1 MKKNNG
7 SYALCSW
14 LKACF
19 LVSMLMITSASWAGT
34 ISNVSL
40 LDSKDGDMLIIES
53 DEPLEYQ
60 IFDLNEP
67 PRLVMTFPNADI
79 DAAVVAIKGA
89 GAGVTN
95 VFPKKNELG
104 VRIEIALSESLS
116 YEVDEQAQSLVVHF
130 QAVKSK
136 QAVGNKAVVKKLQV
150 KDKGDMTEVVLKGFN
165 LDASHNSFLTNKNRT
180 LVVDFWGGKS
190 QLNKERFQFS
200 SQRVK
205 AITVGEA
212 EDRLRLV
219 VDLNHVGQMEQQ
231 IEASPEQFVI
241 RFGQVEHIETGSAKV
256 ESVDFQ
262 PNGRLARVMIRTDVT
277 NPVVL
282 VSDDEGKTIIDIK
295 NASLKQGQERT
306 QDLRAFAGPLSQID
320 TYKNGENVRI
330 VVRTRETVETT
341 SFQQGNV
348 FTMNF
353 VPEEVAVSTRGK
365 GKGDSEFTY
374 KGEKVTFD
382 FKDID
387 IRNALKLIA
396 EMSDLNIIMSDD
408 VTGTLT
414 MRLVDVPW
422 DQALELILSAR
433 GLGKEQAG
441 NVLRVAPVEVLRS
454 EYESKIEARKG
465 SLQLEPLVTEFITL
479 SYTKVEDVKTML
491 KDASK
496 TAKKGAKVEGAMPSA
511 DNSGLMSS
519 RGSIL
524 IDKRTNTIIIKDTL
538 SAINNIKRL
547 IKAIDT
553 PIKQVLIEA
562 RIVEAS
568 DQFTHSIGVR
578 WGGSVNRSTNTN
590 FPGAVAIGS
599 TATGGVTTGGATTG
613 GVQSSITAS
622 NANAI
627 LAGGQTA
634 ATGRGFLVDLPATGN
649 GGSIGFSLGSFSN
662 AINLDLEL
670 SAAQADGTAKIVSNP
685 RIVTSNLKQAS
696 VTQGSLVPIVTPGSA
711 NNPATT
717 TLTKAALT
725 LDVTP
730 QITADGGVILDIVV
744 TKDSPATF
752 NGATGIDSKAVTTNV
767 YVKNGETIVIGGVY
781 TREKAFDKTSVPYL
795 SEIPVLGW
803 LFKSETKRDN
813 KTELLIFITP
823 KIMQGKSGV

>member
-7 SYALCSW
+7 SYALCGW

-19 LVSMLMITSASWAGT
+19 LVSMLMVTSVSWAGT
-34 ISNVSL
+34 INNVSL

-79 DAAVVAIKGA
+79 ADSVVAIKGS
-89 GAGVTN
+89 GLGVTN

-116 YEVDEQAQSLVVHF
+116 YEVDEKPESLVIRF
-130 QAVKSK
+130 QAVKTK
-136 QAVGNKAVVKKLQV
+136 QTVGNKPVVKKLQV
-150 KDKGDMTEVVLKGFN
+150 KDKGDLTEVVLKGAN

-190 QLNKERFQFS
+190 KLNKERFQFS

-205 AITVGEA
+205 GITVGEA

-219 VDLNHVGQMEQQ
+219 IDLNQVGQMEQQ
-231 IEASPEQFVI
+231 IEASSEQFII
-241 RFGQVEHIETGSAKV
+241 RFGQVEHVETASAKV

-262 PNGRLARVMIRTDVT
+262 PDGRLARVMIRTNVT
-277 NPVVL
+277 NPIVL
-282 VSDDEGKTIIDIK
+282 VSDDKDKTIIDIK

-320 TYKNGENVRI
+320 TYRKGKNVRI

-348 FTMNF
+348 FTLNF
-353 VPEEVAVSTRGK
+353 VPETIAVATRGK

-433 GLGKEQAG
+433 GLGKEQSG

-454 EYESKIEARKG
+454 EYQSKIEARKG
-465 SLQLEPLVTEFITL
+465 SLQLEPLLTEFITL
-479 SYTKVEDVKTML
+479 SYTKVADVKAML
-491 KDASK
+491 KEAAKASK
-496 TAKKGAKVEGAMPSA
+496 KGTKNKNTMPES

-524 IDKRTNTIIIKDTL
+524 VDERTNTLIIKDTQ
-538 SAINNIKRL
+538 SAINNVKRL
-547 IKAIDT
+547 IKAIDK
-553 PIKQVLIEA
+553 PIQQVLIEA

-568 DQFTHSIGVR
+568 DKFTHSIGVR
-578 WGGSVNRSTNTN
+578 WGGSVNRSTNKN
-590 FPGAVAIGS
+590 FPGSVAIGATGT
-599 TATGGVTTGGATTG
+599 TATN
-613 GVQSSITAS
+613 SD
-622 NANAI
+622 AI
-627 LAGGQTA
+627 ISGGQTA
-634 ATGRGFLVDLPATGN
+634 ATGRGFLVDLPASVS
-649 GGSIGFSLGSFSN
+649 GGSIGLSLGSFSN

-670 SAAQADGTAKIVSNP
+670 SAAQADGDAKIVSNP
-685 RIVTSNLKQAS
+685 RIVTSNLKSAT

-711 NNPATT
+711 NSPATT

-744 TKDSPATF
+744 TKDSPIVF

-767 YVKNGETIVIGGVY
+767 YVKDGETIVIGGVY
-781 TREKAFDKTSVPYL
+781 TRDKSFNSTGVPYL

-803 LFKSETKRDN
+803 LFKNETTRDD

-823 KIMQGKSGV
+823 KVMKGAAGS

>member
-7 SYALCSW
+7 SYALYGW

-19 LVSMLMITSASWAGT
+19 LVSMLMVTSTAWSGT

-79 DAAVVAIKGA
+79 EDAVVAIKGA

-116 YEVDEQAQSLVVHF
+116 YEVDEQPESLVVRF
-130 QAVKSK
+130 QAVDPK
-136 QAVGNKAVVKKLQV
+136 QAVGNKAVLQKLQV
-150 KDKGDMTEVVLKGFN
+150 KDKGDMTEVVLKGIN
-165 LDASHNSFLTNKNRT
+165 LDASHNSFLTNQNRT

-190 QLNKERFQFS
+190 KLNKERFQFS

-205 AITVGEA
+205 GITVGGA

-219 VDLNHVGQMEQQ
+219 VDLNKVGQMEQQ
-231 IEASPEQFVI
+231 IEASAEQFII

-262 PNGRLARVMIRTDVT
+262 PNGRLARVMVRTDVT

-282 VSDDEGKTIIDIK
+282 VSEDEGKTIIDIK

-320 TYKNGENVRI
+320 TYRKGENVRI

-348 FTMNF
+348 FTLNF
-353 VPEEVAVSTRGK
+353 VPETVAASTRGK
-365 GKGDSEFTY
+365 AKGDSEFTY

-465 SLQLEPLVTEFITL
+465 SLQLEPLITEFITL
-479 SYTKVEDVKTML
+479 SYTKVVDVKAML
-491 KDASK
+491 KEAAK
-496 TAKKGAKVEGAMPSA
+496 AGKKGAKSKDAMPEA
-511 DNSGLMSS
+511 ENTGLMSS

-524 IDKRTNTIIIKDTL
+524 VDERTNTLVLKDTQ
-538 SAINNIKRL
+538 SAINNVKRL
-547 IKAIDT
+547 IAAIDK
-553 PIKQVLIEA
+553 PIQQVLIEA

-568 DQFTHSIGVR
+568 DKFTNSIGVR
-578 WGGSVNRSTNTN
+578 WGGSVNRSTNNN
-590 FPGAVAIGS
+590 FPGSVAVGATGT
-599 TATGGVTTGGATTG
+599 TATN
-613 GVQSSITAS
+613 SD
-622 NANAI
+622 AI
-627 LAGGQTA
+627 IAGGQTA
-634 ATGRGFLVDLPATGN
+634 ATDRGFLVDLPASVS
-649 GGSIGFSLGSFSN
+649 GGSIGLSLGSFSN

-670 SAAQADGTAKIVSNP
+670 SAAQADGDAKIVSNP
-685 RIVTSNLKQAS
+685 RIVTSNLKSAT

-744 TKDSPATF
+744 TKDSPIVF

-767 YVKNGETIVIGGVY
+767 YVKDGETIVIGGVY
-781 TREKAFDKTSVPYL
+781 TRDKSFNSTAVPYL

-803 LFKSETKRDN
+803 LFKNETTRDD

-823 KIMQGKSGV
+823 KVMQGAAGS

>member
-1 MKKNNG
+1 MRKNNG
-7 SYALCSW
+7 FCAFYGW
-14 LKACF
+14 LKPCF
-19 LVSMLMITSASWAGT
+19 LIALMMVTSSVWAGT

-40 LDSKDGDMLIIES
+40 LDSKDGDMLIVES

-60 IFDLNEP
+60 IFDLSEP

-79 DAAVVAIKGA
+79 DDAVVAIKGS

-104 VRIEIALSESLS
+104 VRIEISLSEVLR
-116 YEVDEQAQSLVVHF
+116 YEVDEQAESLVIRF
-130 QAVKSK
+130 KAANTNKDAGSK
-136 QAVGNKAVVKKLQV
+136 TVVKKVQV
-150 KDKGDMTEVVLKGFN
+150 KDKGDMTEVVLKGLN
-165 LDASHNSFLTNKNRT
+165 MDASHNSFLTNKNRT

-190 QLNKERFQFS
+190 KLNKERFQFS

-219 VDLNHVGQMEQQ
+219 VDLNQVGRMEQQ
-231 IEASPEQFVI
+231 IEASSEQFVI
-241 RFGQVEHIETGSAKV
+241 RFGQVQHAESGAAKV

-282 VSDDEGKTIIDIK
+282 ISEDGDKTIIDIK
-295 NASLKQGQERT
+295 KASLKQGQERS

-320 TYKNGENVRI
+320 TYRKGENVRI
-330 VVRTRETVETT
+330 VLRTREKVETT

-348 FTMNF
+348 FTLNF
-353 VPEEVAVSTRGK
+353 VPETIAVAKRGK
-365 GKGDSEFTY
+365 AKGDSEFTY

-465 SLQLEPLVTEFITL
+465 SLQLEPLLTEFITL
-479 SYTKVEDVKTML
+479 SYTKVADVKAML
-491 KDASK
+491 KESSK
-496 TAKKGAKVEGAMPSA
+496 NTKKKSAKSNDVMPES

-524 IDKRTNTIIIKDTL
+524 VDERTNTLIIKDTQ
-538 SAINNIKRL
+538 SSINNVKRL
-547 IKAIDT
+547 IAAIDK
-553 PIKQVLIEA
+553 PIQQVLIEA

-568 DQFTHSIGVR
+568 DKFTHSIGVR
-578 WGGSVNRSTNTN
+578 WGGSVNRSTNKN
-590 FPGAVAIGS
+590 FPGSVAVGAAGTTAANSDAI
-599 TATGGVTTGGATTG
+599 
-613 GVQSSITAS
+613 I
-622 NANAI
+622 
-627 LAGGQTA
+627 AGGQTA
-634 ATGRGFLVDLPATGN
+634 ATGRGYLVDLPASVN
-649 GGSIGFSLGSFSN
+649 GGSIGLSLGSFSN

-670 SAAQADGTAKIVSNP
+670 SAAQADGDAKIVSNP
-685 RIVTSNLKQAS
+685 RIVTSNLKVAT

-711 NNPATT
+711 NSPATT

-730 QITADGGVILDIVV
+730 QITADGGVILDIKV
-744 TKDSPATF
+744 TKDSPIVF

-767 YVKNGETIVIGGVY
+767 YVKDGETIVIGGVY
-781 TREKAFDKTSVPYL
+781 TRDKSFNSTAVPYL

-803 LFKSETKRDN
+803 LFKNETTRDD

-823 KIMQGKSGV
+823 KVMQGTAGS

>member
-1 MKKNNG
+1 MKKNYG
-7 SYALCSW
+7 SYALCGW

-19 LVSMLMITSASWAGT
+19 LVSILMITSVSWAGI

-40 LDSKDGDMLIIES
+40 LDSKDGDMLIVES

-79 DAAVVAIKGA
+79 DDAVVAIKGA

-116 YEVDEQAQSLVVHF
+116 YEVDEQPESLVIRF
-130 QAVKSK
+130 QAVSTK
-136 QAVGNKAVVKKLQV
+136 QAVGNKAVIKKLQV
-150 KDKGDMTEVVLKGFN
+150 KDKGDLTEVVLKGFN

-190 QLNKERFQFS
+190 QLNKDRFQFS

-219 VDLNHVGQMEQQ
+219 VDLNQVGPMEQQ
-231 IEASPEQFVI
+231 IEASSGEFVI

-282 VSDDEGKTIIDIK
+282 VNDDEGKTIIDIK

-320 TYKNGENVRI
+320 TYQNGENVRI

-353 VPEEVAVSTRGK
+353 VPETVAVSTRGK
-365 GKGDSEFTY
+365 GKGDSAFTY

-422 DQALELILSAR
+422 DQALDLILSAR
-433 GLGKEQAG
+433 GLGKEQTG

-465 SLQLEPLVTEFITL
+465 SLQLEPLITEFITL

-496 TAKKGAKVEGAMPSA
+496 AAKKGTKVEGAMPSA
-511 DNSGLMSS
+511 DDSGLMSS

-578 WGGSVNRSTNTN
+578 WGGSVNRSTNKN
-590 FPGAVAIGS
+590 FPGSVALGAAGT
-599 TATGGVTTGGATTG
+599 TA
-613 GVQSSITAS
+613 
-622 NANAI
+622 ANSDAI

-634 ATGRGFLVDLPATGN
+634 ATGRGFLVDLPAIGN
-649 GGSIGFSLGSFSN
+649 GGSIGLSLGSFSN

-711 NNPATT
+711 NSPATT

-767 YVKNGETIVIGGVY
+767 HVKNGETIVIGGVY
-781 TREKAFDKTSVPYL
+781 TREKAFDETSVPYL

-823 KIMQGKSGV
+823 KIMQGKAGG

>member
-7 SYALCSW
+7 FYALCGW

-19 LVSMLMITSASWAGT
+19 LVSMLMATSVSWAGT

-67 PRLVMTFPNADI
+67 PRLVMTFPNADV
-79 DAAVVAIKGA
+79 DNSVVAIKGA

-116 YEVDEQAQSLVVHF
+116 YEVDEQPESLVIRF
-130 QAVKSK
+130 QPVDKK
-136 QAVGNKAVVKKLQV
+136 QAVGNKAVVNKLQV

-165 LDASHNSFLTNKNRT
+165 LDASHNSFLTNSNKT
-180 LVVDFWGGKS
+180 MVVDFWGGKS

-219 VDLNHVGQMEQQ
+219 VDLNQVGQMEQQ
-231 IEASPEQFVI
+231 IEASQGQFVI
-241 RFGQVEHIETGSAKV
+241 RFGQVEHIETGSAQV

-282 VSDDEGKTIIDIK
+282 VSEEDGKTIIDIK
-295 NASLKQGQERT
+295 NSSLKQGQERS

-320 TYKNGENVRI
+320 TYRNGENVRI
-330 VVRTRETVETT
+330 VVRTREAVETT

-353 VPEEVAVSTRGK
+353 VPEEVAASTRGK

-465 SLQLEPLVTEFITL
+465 SLQLESLVTEFITL

-491 KDASK
+491 KEASK
-496 TAKKGAKVEGAMPSA
+496 TSKKGAKVDGAMPSA
-511 DNSGLMSS
+511 DDSGLMSS

-590 FPGAVAIGS
+590 FPGSVAIGS
-599 TATGGVTTGGATTG
+599 TSTGGTTGGATG
-613 GVQSSITAS
+613 GAQSSVTAS
-622 NANAI
+622 NSNAI
-627 LAGGQTA
+627 LAGGQAA

-649 GGSIGFSLGSFSN
+649 GGSIGLSLGSFSN

-781 TREKAFDKTSVPYL
+781 TREKAFDKTAVPYL

>member
-7 SYALCSW
+7 SYALYGW

-19 LVSMLMITSASWAGT
+19 LVSTLMVTSAAWAGT
-34 ISNVSL
+34 ISNISL
-40 LDSKDGDMLIIES
+40 LDSNDGDMLIIES

-79 DAAVVAIKGA
+79 DDTVVAIKGS
-89 GAGVTN
+89 GSGVTN

-104 VRIEIALSESLS
+104 VRIEIALSDMIS
-116 YEVDEQAQSLVVHF
+116 YEVDEQPESLVIRF
-130 QAVKSK
+130 KAVDANKV
-136 QAVGNKAVVKKLQV
+136 VGNKAVVKKVQV
-150 KDKGDMTEVVLKGFN
+150 KDKGNMTEVVLKGVN
-165 LDASHNSFLTNKNRT
+165 LDASHNSFLTNQNRT

-190 QLNKERFQFS
+190 TLSKERFQFA

-205 AITVGEA
+205 GITIGEA

-219 VDLNHVGQMEQQ
+219 VDLNQVGQMEQQ
-231 IEASPEQFVI
+231 IEASSNQFII
-241 RFGQVEHIETGSAKV
+241 RFGQVQHIEKGATQV
-256 ESVDFQ
+256 ESVDYQ
-262 PNGRLARVMIRTDVT
+262 PNGRLARVSIRTDVT

-282 VSDDEGKTIIDIK
+282 VSEDKGKTIIDIK
-295 NASLKQGQERT
+295 QASLKQGQERS

-320 TYKNGENVRI
+320 TYRKGNDVRI

-348 FTMNF
+348 FTLNF
-353 VPEEVAVSTRGK
+353 VPETIAVARRGK
-365 GKGDSEFTY
+365 TKGDSEFTY

-433 GLGKEQAG
+433 GLGKEQSG

-454 EYESKIEARKG
+454 EYQSKIEARKG
-465 SLQLEPLVTEFITL
+465 SLQLEPLLTEFITL
-479 SYTKVEDVKTML
+479 SYTKVSDVKSML
-491 KDASK
+491 KDASNS
-496 TAKKGAKVEGAMPSA
+496 GAKISKGKGAMPEA

-519 RGSIL
+519 RGSVL
-524 IDKRTNTIIIKDTL
+524 IDERTNTLILKDTQ
-538 SAINNIKRL
+538 SAINNVKRL
-547 IKAIDT
+547 IAVIDK
-553 PIKQVLIEA
+553 PIQQVLIEA

-568 DQFTHSIGVR
+568 DKFTHSIGVR
-578 WGGSVNRSTNTN
+578 WGGSVNRSTNQN
-590 FPGAVAIGS
+590 FPGSVALG
-599 TATGGVTTGGATTG
+599 ATGTTAANSGA
-613 GVQSSITAS
+613 I
-622 NANAI
+622 I
-627 LAGGQTA
+627 AGGQTA
-634 ATGRGFLVDLPATGN
+634 ATGRGFLVDLPASVS
-649 GGSIGFSLGSFSN
+649 GGSIGLSLGSFSN

-670 SAAQADGTAKIVSNP
+670 SAAQADGDAKIVSNP
-685 RIVTSNLKQAS
+685 RIVTSNLKSAT

-711 NNPATT
+711 NSPATT

-730 QITADGGVILDIVV
+730 QITADGGVILDIIV
-744 TKDSPATF
+744 TKDSPIVF
-752 NGATGIDSKAVTTNV
+752 NGSTGIDSKAVTTNV
-767 YVKNGETIVIGGVY
+767 YVKDGETIVIGGVY
-781 TREKAFDKTSVPYL
+781 TRDKSFNSTAVPYL

-803 LFKSETKRDN
+803 LFKNETTRDD

-823 KIMQGKSGV
+823 KVMQGAVGN

>member
-1 MKKNNG
+1 
-7 SYALCSW
+7 
-14 LKACF
+14 
-19 LVSMLMITSASWAGT
+19 
-34 ISNVSL
+34 
-40 LDSKDGDMLIIES
+40 
-53 DEPLEYQ
+53 
-60 IFDLNEP
+60 
-67 PRLVMTFPNADI
+67 
-79 DAAVVAIKGA
+79 
-89 GAGVTN
+89 
-95 VFPKKNELG
+95 
-104 VRIEIALSESLS
+104 
-116 YEVDEQAQSLVVHF
+116 
-130 QAVKSK
+130 
-136 QAVGNKAVVKKLQV
+136 
-150 KDKGDMTEVVLKGFN
+150 
-165 LDASHNSFLTNKNRT
+165 
-180 LVVDFWGGKS
+180 
-190 QLNKERFQFS
+190 
-200 SQRVK
+200 
-205 AITVGEA
+205 
-212 EDRLRLV
+212 
-219 VDLNHVGQMEQQ
+219 
-231 IEASPEQFVI
+231 
-241 RFGQVEHIETGSAKV
+241 
-256 ESVDFQ
+256 
-262 PNGRLARVMIRTDVT
+262 MIRTDVT

-282 VSDDEGKTIIDIK
+282 VSEEDGETIIDIK
-295 NASLKQGQERT
+295 NSSLKQGQERS

-320 TYKNGENVRI
+320 TYRNGENVRI
-330 VVRTRETVETT
+330 VVRTREAVETT

-353 VPEEVAVSTRGK
+353 VPEEVAASTRGK

-465 SLQLEPLVTEFITL
+465 SLQLESLVTEFITL

-491 KDASK
+491 KEASK
-496 TAKKGAKVEGAMPSA
+496 TSKKGAKVDGAMPSA
-511 DNSGLMSS
+511 DDSGLMSS

-590 FPGAVAIGS
+590 FPGSVAIGS
-599 TATGGVTTGGATTG
+599 TSTGGTTGGATG
-613 GVQSSITAS
+613 GAQSSVTAS
-622 NANAI
+622 NSNAI
-627 LAGGQTA
+627 LAGGQAA

-649 GGSIGFSLGSFSN
+649 GGSIGLSLGSFSN

-781 TREKAFDKTSVPYL
+781 TREKAFDKTAVPYL

-823 KIMQGKSGV
+823 KIMQGKAGV

>member
-7 SYALCSW
+7 SYALYGW

-19 LVSMLMITSASWAGT
+19 LVSMLMVTSASWAGN
-34 ISNVSL
+34 INNVSL

-79 DAAVVAIKGA
+79 SDSVVAIKGS
-89 GAGVTN
+89 GSGVTN

-104 VRIEIALSESLS
+104 VRIEIALSETLS
-116 YEVDEQAQSLVVHF
+116 YEVDEKPESLVIRF
-130 QAVKSK
+130 QAVKTK
-136 QAVGNKAVVKKLQV
+136 QTVGNKPVVKKLQV
-150 KDKGDMTEVVLKGFN
+150 KDKGDLTEVVLKGAN

-190 QLNKERFQFS
+190 KLNKERFQFS

-205 AITVGEA
+205 GITVGEA

-219 VDLNHVGQMEQQ
+219 VDLNQVGQMEQQ
-231 IEASPEQFVI
+231 IEASSEQFII
-241 RFGQVEHIETGSAKV
+241 RFGQVEHIETGSTKV

-262 PNGRLARVMIRTDVT
+262 PDGRLARVMIRTNVT

-282 VSDDEGKTIIDIK
+282 VSDDKNKTIIDIK

-320 TYKNGENVRI
+320 TYRKGKNVRI

-348 FTMNF
+348 FTLNF
-353 VPEEVAVSTRGK
+353 VPEAIAVATRGK

-433 GLGKEQAG
+433 GLGKEQSG

-465 SLQLEPLVTEFITL
+465 SLQLEPLITEFITL
-479 SYTKVEDVKTML
+479 SYTKVADVKNML
-491 KDASK
+491 KESSKNTKKANTASK
-496 TAKKGAKVEGAMPSA
+496 NVMPES

-524 IDKRTNTIIIKDTL
+524 VDERTNTLIIKDTQ
-538 SAINNIKRL
+538 SAINNVKRL
-547 IKAIDT
+547 IKAIDK
-553 PIKQVLIEA
+553 PIQQVLIEA

-568 DQFTHSIGVR
+568 DKFTNSIGVR
-578 WGGSVNRSTNTN
+578 WGGSVNRSTNNN
-590 FPGAVAIGS
+590 FPGSVAVG
-599 TATGGVTTGGATTG
+599 ATGTTA
-613 GVQSSITAS
+613 
-622 NANAI
+622 ANSDAI

-634 ATGRGFLVDLPATGN
+634 ATGRGFLVDLPASVS
-649 GGSIGFSLGSFSN
+649 GGSIGLSLGSFSN

-670 SAAQADGTAKIVSNP
+670 SAAQADGDAKIVSNP
-685 RIVTSNLKQAS
+685 RIVTSNLKSAT
-696 VTQGSLVPIVTPGSA
+696 VTQGSLVPIVTPGTA

-744 TKDSPATF
+744 TKDSPIVF

-767 YVKNGETIVIGGVY
+767 YVKDGETIVIGGVY
-781 TREKAFDKTSVPYL
+781 TRDKSFNSTAVPYL

-803 LFKSETKRDN
+803 LFKNETTRDD

-823 KIMQGKSGV
+823 KVMQGTAGS